1 VTNQQLLNRS
11 QALQRAAEAVQTTR
25 MRYAIQKNLRDV
37 QALLEPYQ
45 DTLRQ
50 LAEVTYG
57 TLSNGEFEKDPLA
70 GTHKLV
76 VPDMQKFA
84 EADSSID
91 TLPTTKG
98 DLLQASAKGLALWA
112 DQNNLWPGL

>member
-1 VTNQQLLNRS
+1 MLQYVHELPTSIQREGVTHASVGRTIIDNNMLH
-11 QALQRAAEAVQTTR
+11 
-25 MRYAIQKNLRDV
+25 
-37 QALLEPYQ
+37 
-45 DTLRQ
+45 
-50 LAEVTYG
+50 AEVTYG
-57 TLSNGEFEKDPLA
+57 TTNADGEFEKDPLA

-98 DLLQASAKGLALWA
+98 ELLQASAKGLALWA